1 MNGRMSGRMR
11 ACGSVRIVLGDSGAV
26 LSAWDGMGAVFAG
39 AALAGCGCGA
49 GDVRCGIGAQMER
62 PARR

>member
-1 MNGRMSGRMR
+1 LPERMNGRMSGRMR

-39 AALAGCGCGA
+39 LRLLGA
-49 GDVRCGIGAQMER
+49 VAVLVM
-62 PARR
+62 